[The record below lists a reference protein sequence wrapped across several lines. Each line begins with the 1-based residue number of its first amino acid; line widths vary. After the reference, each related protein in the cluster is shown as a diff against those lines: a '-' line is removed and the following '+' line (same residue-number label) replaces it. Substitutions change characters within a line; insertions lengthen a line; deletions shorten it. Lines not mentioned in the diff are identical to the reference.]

1 MMELGKEDK
10 DLHGNVPD
18 KSGAVLILVDVIND
32 LDFPDNE
39 YLVRQADGLADRIV
53 VLKKRCAAANIPIV
67 YVNDNRGKWRSDVQ
81 EVVSQAQRDGAPGR
95 SFARKLAP
103 GAADYVVLKP
113 KHSIFFATP
122 LDLILEHLGVHIVI
136 VAGITTNACILI
148 SAGELFVRGFRLVVP
163 SDCVAALTHDLHQK
177 ALALMNDSFKTDTT
191 PSDILELTYFT
202 SASSAGIA
210 V

>member
-1 MMELGKEDK
+1 METLGKEEA

-18 KSGAVLILVDVIND
+18 RAGAVLVLVDVIND

-39 YLVRQADGLADRIV
+39 YLVGQADALSARIIE
-53 VLKKRCAAANIPIV
+53 LKKRCAAANIPTI
-67 YVNDNRGKWRSDVQ
+67 YVNDNRGKWRSDIQ
-81 EVVSQAQRDGAPGR
+81 EVVIQSQREGAPGH

-103 GAADYVVLKP
+103 NAVDYFVLKP

-122 LDLILEHLGVHIVI
+122 LDLILQHLGVHTVI

-163 SDCVAALTHDLHQK
+163 SDCVAALTHDSHQK
-177 ALALMNDSFKTDTT
+177 ALMLMKDSFRAEVN
-191 PSDILELTYFT
+191 PSYTLELT
-202 SASSAGIA
+202 SLSLPPKE
-210 V
+210 